1 MSLVETASLEVR
13 RLSLDSVS
21 VRMRTH
27 TIRFPGGREAQLLC
41 VEQGASARGNSEALG
56 ILPPRAVVCL
66 NGGTARLN
74 EELASRLESLL
85 IDGLARVTAEEGL
98 TVVTGG
104 TDAGIF
110 SLFGKGVEKWGHP
123 SPVVGVVPEKLVRWP
138 GGGAGDTPL
147 EPHHSHFV
155 LAEGAAWGG
164 ETGTMYALIEEW
176 GSACPTVAVFA
187 GGGEVTVREMQF
199 NVQQG
204 RQMILLAG
212 SGRTT
217 DAVLAAHGGES
228 AGDPSIGE
236 IAVRGRI
243 VPFNLHGEARSLAT
257 LVRQLLFDPP
267 KQH

>member
-1 MSLVETASLEVR
+1 
-13 RLSLDSVS
+13 LD
-21 VRMRTH
+21 
-27 TIRFPGGREAQLLC
+27 ED
-41 VEQGASARGNSEALG
+41 
-56 ILPPRAVVCL
+56 
-66 NGGTARLN
+66 
-74 EELASRLESLL
+74 LASRLESLL
-85 IDGLARVTAEEGL
+85 IDGLARVIAEEGL

-123 SPVVGVVPEKLVRWP
+123 APVVGVVPEKLVRWP

-155 LAEGAAWGG
+155 LVEGTAWGD
-164 ETGTMYALIEEW
+164 ETGTMYGLVEEW
-176 GSACPTVAVFA
+176 GIACPTVAVFA
-187 GGGEVTVREMQF
+187 GGGEVTVREMRF
-199 NVQQG
+199 NVEQG

-217 DAVLAAHGGES
+217 DAVLAARSGES

-236 IAVRGRI
+236 IAARGRI
-243 VPFNLHGEARSLAT
+243 IPFDLHGEAPSLAT
-257 LVRQLLFDPP
+257 LVRQLLFEPP